1 MDIKVAL
8 VGNPNTGKSTLFNR
22 LTGLNQKIGNF
33 PGITVDKKT
42 GFMKMLDGK
51 QAEIIDLPGTYS
63 LYPKSSDE
71 SIVFQVLADK
81 ENSSHPDVIVLIAD
95 SSNLKRNMLLYSQVA
110 DLGIPIILALNMIDL
125 AEKQGISI
133 DLNKLAEKLGIQVVS
148 ISARNNIGIDRLKQA
163 IANTTK
169 IATQFQ
175 DVDVNSLA
183 SSAINAIKSKLNSDN
198 DYFALQVL
206 HQHEYLTFFSPQEQ
220 EEIEHIEQSHN
231 FESSKIQAAET
242 VVRYQHLSKI
252 LSDVVTDSGRA
263 QKFSFSD
270 KLDAVLTHKVWGF
283 AIFLLI
289 LFVIFN
295 AIFAWSAYPMDWI
308 ESGFGFITELG
319 HEYLPAGMLTDLV
332 LDGIIAG
339 LGGIFVFIPQI
350 AILFA
355 FISILEDTGYMARV
369 TFMMDKIMSKVGL
382 NGKSVVPM
390 IGGLACA
397 VPSIMAARN
406 IENWKDRMITIMVT
420 PLVSCS
426 ARLPVY
432 ILIISLII
440 PSENV
445 FGIFNMQGLA
455 LMIMY
460 LVGIIAAVLVA
471 WVMKIIIKTKER
483 SYFIMELPIYRM
495 PRWKNV
501 FYTMYEKSKTF
512 VIEAGKVII
521 AISIILWV
529 MATFGPGDRFE
540 NIDKKYE
547 SALVDTT
554 KNTTHIETLIATE
567 KLENSYVGILG
578 HWIEPAIRPL
588 GYDWKIG
595 IGLITSFAAREAFV
609 GTMATIYS
617 VDGGDEDTS
626 TIRERMAASKNT
638 RTNLPVYTFAT
649 GVSLMLF
656 YAFAMQCMST
666 VAIVYRE
673 TKGWKWPII
682 QLVYMTAMAYFA
694 ALLAY
699 QLLK

>member
-1 MDIKVAL
+1 
-8 VGNPNTGKSTLFNR
+8 
-22 LTGLNQKIGNF
+22 
-33 PGITVDKKT
+33 
-42 GFMKMLDGK
+42 
-51 QAEIIDLPGTYS
+51 
-63 LYPKSSDE
+63 
-71 SIVFQVLADK
+71 
-81 ENSSHPDVIVLIAD
+81 
-95 SSNLKRNMLLYSQVA
+95 
-110 DLGIPIILALNMIDL
+110 
-125 AEKQGISI
+125 
-133 DLNKLAEKLGIQVVS
+133 
-148 ISARNNIGIDRLKQA
+148 
-163 IANTTK
+163 
-169 IATQFQ
+169 
-175 DVDVNSLA
+175 
-183 SSAINAIKSKLNSDN
+183 
-198 DYFALQVL
+198 
-206 HQHEYLTFFSPQEQ
+206 
-220 EEIEHIEQSHN
+220 
-231 FESSKIQAAET
+231 
-242 VVRYQHLSKI
+242 
-252 LSDVVTDSGRA
+252 
-263 QKFSFSD
+263 
-270 KLDAVLTHKVWGF
+270 
-283 AIFLLI
+283 
-289 LFVIFN
+289 
-295 AIFAWSAYPMDWI
+295 
-308 ESGFGFITELG
+308 
-319 HEYLPAGMLTDLV
+319 
-332 LDGIIAG
+332 
-339 LGGIFVFIPQI
+339 
-350 AILFA
+350 
-355 FISILEDTGYMARV
+355 
-369 TFMMDKIMSKVGL
+369 
-382 NGKSVVPM
+382 M

-445 FGIFNMQGLA
+445 LGIFNMQGLA

-547 SALVDTT
+547 SALADTT

>member
-42 GFMKMLDGK
+42 GFTKLADGK
-51 QAEIIDLPGTYS
+51 EAEIIDLPGTYS
-63 LYPKSSDE
+63 LYPKSADE
-71 SIVFQVLADK
+71 SIVFQVLADEK
-81 ENSSHPDVIVLIAD
+81 NNSHPDVIVLIAD
-95 SSNLKRNMLLYSQVA
+95 ASNLKRNMLLYSQVA
-110 DLGIPIILALNMIDL
+110 DLGIPMILALNMIDL
-125 AEKQGISI
+125 SAKQGIEI
-133 DLNKLAEKLGIQVVS
+133 NLDKLAEKLGVQVVP
-148 ISARNNIGIDRLKQA
+148 ISARNNIGIDKLKQA
-163 IANTTK
+163 IANTNK
-169 IATQFQ
+169 IATQLQ
-175 DVDVNSLA
+175 DVDVNFLA
-183 SSAINAIKSKLNSDN
+183 PEAINAIKSKLNSDN
-198 DYFALQVL
+198 DYYALQVL
-206 HQHEYLTFFSPQEQ
+206 HQHEHLTFFTEKEQ
-220 EEIEHIEQSHN
+220 EEIENIEQSHH

-242 VVRYQHLSKI
+242 IARYKHLSTI
-252 LSDVVTDSGRA
+252 LSDVVVDKGTEK
-263 QKFSFSD
+263 KFSFSD
-270 KLDAVLTHKVWGF
+270 KLDAILTHKVWGF

-295 AIFAWSAYPMDWI
+295 AIFAWSSYPMDWI
-308 ESGFGFITELG
+308 ETGFGFITSTG
-319 HEYLPAGMLTDLV
+319 HEYLPAGMLTDLL
-332 LDGIIAG
+332 LDGVVAG

-440 PSENV
+440 PSQTV
-445 FGIFNMQGLA
+445 LGIFNLQGLA
-455 LMIMY
+455 LMVMY

-471 WVMKIIIKTKER
+471 WVMKFIIKTKER
-483 SYFIMELPIYRM
+483 SYFIMELPVYRM

-512 VIEAGKVII
+512 VFEAGKVII

-529 MATFGPGDRFE
+529 MASFGPGNRFE
-540 NIDKKYE
+540 SIDKKYE
-547 SALVDTT
+547 SALADTT
-554 KNTTHIETLIATE
+554 KNTDHIKTIVATE

-617 VDGGDEDTS
+617 VDGGDEDTA
-626 TIRERMAASKNT
+626 TIRERMSASVNS
-638 RTNLPVYTFAT
+638 RTGLPVYTFAT
-649 GVSLMLF
+649 GISLMLF

-673 TKGWKWPII
+673 TKGWKWPVI
-682 QLVYMTAMAYFA
+682 QLAYMTAMAYVA
-694 ALLAY
+694 ALVAY